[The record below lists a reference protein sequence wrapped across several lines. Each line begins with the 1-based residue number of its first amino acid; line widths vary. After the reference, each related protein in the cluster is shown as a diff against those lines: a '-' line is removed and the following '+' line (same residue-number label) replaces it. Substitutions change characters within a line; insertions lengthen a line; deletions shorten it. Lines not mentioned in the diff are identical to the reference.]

1 MQLSR
6 SEIRDLLTR
15 WNQAWER
22 HDLAGVM
29 QLFHEDIL
37 FENWTGAKIRGRD
50 NLEKAWASWFKNHGG
65 FRFTEEDTFIDEAE
79 QKVLY
84 RWQLEW
90 PSWESGFEGRHEVRR
105 GVDLEGLLIDVLIPV
120 AEEQAVELG
129 AGILPFHVAAQAQ
142 LADLGPEVQG
152 DHVHLGVAP
161 HRDNIKENNWATT
174 YYCPQPRAVLRVVDP
189 DDTER
194 RGRIS
199 THGEVWGALSESGR
213 LLPVGTHVEIVSVT
227 GTKVI
232 VRSTEPVES
241 AGPPSSPP
249 PGPPPTPPPS
259 PPNPT

>member
-6 SEIRDLLTR
+6 SEIRDLLTQ

-29 QLFHEDIL
+29 QLFHEDVL

-105 GVDLEGLLIDVLIPV
+105 GVDVLHFSDGKIIKKLTYCKTTIEIGGQRIP
-120 AEEQAVELG
+120 
-129 AGILPFHVAAQAQ
+129 
-142 LADLGPEVQG
+142 
-152 DHVHLGVAP
+152 
-161 HRDNIKENNWATT
+161 
-174 YYCPQPRAVLRVVDP
+174 
-189 DDTER
+189 
-194 RGRIS
+194 
-199 THGEVWGALSESGR
+199 LSAK
-213 LLPVGTHVEIVSVT
+213 VG
-227 GTKVI
+227 
-232 VRSTEPVES
+232 
-241 AGPPSSPP
+241 
-249 PGPPPTPPPS
+249 
-259 PPNPT
+259 